1 MWLGIVEELLI
12 NWKWLGIVGKLL
24 INWKCQARSHYYD
37 IPLCVDRNRTELT
50 SPLCQHQTQQSSPVI
65 SLSETWRNIAIL
77 TLGIGMALQGMA
89 KSPRHPFLGTYVDD
103 NVPKTKTSMY
113 LGTMVGLS
121 ITGPAIAFTLG
132 GVFSKMY
139 ITLEETNMSPRD
151 PRWLGA
157 WWLGFLVFGLLGLI
171 VGIPLAF
178 FPRRFHAKPVTE
190 VQSQV
195 TSNKYKLIKDVKGLL
210 KVLLRLVLNPVYV
223 CIILSNGVNLM
234 CVSGFLAFMPK
245 YLETQFNIPAWQVNM
260 YLGAMNI
267 AAAFVGTI
275 LGGCLTTRLKLS
287 PLSCLKAVVISKCLG
302 ALLGATGF
310 FTGCSQPV
318 FQSSSFESNNS
329 NNCTI
334 CNQQQLYFPVCGA
347 GQWNYLSPC
356 HAGCHSVGKNN
367 MYTQCFNLPTN
378 STQTV
383 LGNLCHSGC
392 QNLYIFLAVMF
403 ITAFIT
409 TLVMMP
415 AFIVSVRSIAEED
428 KPLAIGLSSF
438 SGTLLG
444 WFPGPI
450 IFGSLIDTTCLVWK
464 KSCQS
469 TGACLLYNIDQ
480 FRIRFHALVV
490 GLRMISI
497 ILCCTAL
504 VVVVYFKRFSFQDHQ
519 NLELTA
525 VCNKS
530 VI

>member
-1 MWLGIVEELLI
+1 
-12 NWKWLGIVGKLL
+12 
-24 INWKCQARSHYYD
+24 
-37 IPLCVDRNRTELT
+37 
-50 SPLCQHQTQQSSPVI
+50 
-65 SLSETWRNIAIL
+65 
-77 TLGIGMALQGMA
+77 
-89 KSPRHPFLGTYVDD
+89 
-103 NVPKTKTSMY
+103 
-113 LGTMVGLS
+113 
-121 ITGPAIAFTLG
+121 
-132 GVFSKMY
+132 
-139 ITLEETNMSPRD
+139 MSPKD

-178 FPRRFHAKPVTE
+178 FPRRFHAKHVTE
-190 VQSQV
+190 AQSQV

-210 KVLLRLVLNPVYV
+210 RVLLRLVLNPVYV

-245 YLETQFNIPAWQVNM
+245 YLETQFNIPAWQANM

-275 LGGCLTTRLKLS
+275 LGGCMATRLNLS

-318 FQSSSFESNNS
+318 FQSSSFES
-329 NNCTI
+329 
-334 CNQQQLYFPVCGA
+334 
-347 GQWNYLSPC
+347 
-356 HAGCHSVGKNN
+356 
-367 MYTQCFNLPTN
+367 
-378 STQTV
+378 
-383 LGNLCHSGC
+383 
-392 QNLYIFLAVMF
+392 
-403 ITAFIT
+403 
-409 TLVMMP
+409 
-415 AFIVSVRSIAEED
+415 IAEED

-450 IFGSLIDTTCLVWK
+450 IFGSLIDTTCLMWK
-464 KSCQS
+464 KNSQS

-504 VVVVYFKRFSFQDHQ
+504 
-519 NLELTA
+519 
-525 VCNKS
+525 
-530 VI
+530 